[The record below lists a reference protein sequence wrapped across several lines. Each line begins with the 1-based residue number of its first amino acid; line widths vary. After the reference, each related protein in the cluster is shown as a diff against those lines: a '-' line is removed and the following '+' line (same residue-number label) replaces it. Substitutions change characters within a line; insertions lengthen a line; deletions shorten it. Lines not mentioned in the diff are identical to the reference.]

1 MLVRHEVHDHVATLT
16 LDRPERRNALSG
28 ALIEALVDAL
38 MRAGADPD
46 VAVIVLTGAGDKA
59 FCAGG
64 DLAGGF
70 SRPGALEAARHRA
83 RFSAMLQAVHRC
95 GPPVI
100 ARLGGDAL
108 GGGFGLA
115 MACDMV
121 VARTGIRLG
130 TPEIRLGLFPMV
142 IMAELRHTVPRKLL
156 AELMYSGRYLTP
168 EEALGHGLV
177 NAVVPPDALDD
188 AVAALAGPIATR
200 SPAILRLGKQA
211 FHGMEDL
218 PQDAALAYLQGMLE
232 LNLKAEDAAEGVTAF
247 LQKRDPTWKGR

>member
-1 MLVRHEVHDHVATLT
+1 MLVQVERSGAIATLT
-16 LDRPERRNALSG
+16 MNRPERRNALSG
-28 ALIEALVDAL
+28 ELIEALIAGLAEV
-38 MRAGADPD
+38 GADPE
-46 VAVIVLTGAGDKA
+46 VACVVLTGTGKA

-70 SRPGALEAARHRA
+70 TNPGALASARGRA

-95 GPPVI
+95 GPPVL
-100 ARLGGDAL
+100 AKLNGDAL

-121 VARTGIRLG
+121 VAREGIRLG

-156 AELMYSGRYLTP
+156 GELMYSGRYLAP
-168 EEALGHGLV
+168 EEALAQGLV
-177 NAVVPPDALDD
+177 NQVVPAEELDA
-188 AVAALAGPIATR
+188 AAAELAGLVASR

-211 FHGMEDL
+211 FHTMADL
-218 PQDAALAYLQGMLE
+218 PLEPALAYLQGQLE
-232 LNLKAEDAAEGVTAF
+232 LNVRAEDAAEGVAAF
-247 LQKRDPTWKGR
+247 LQKRKPAWKGR